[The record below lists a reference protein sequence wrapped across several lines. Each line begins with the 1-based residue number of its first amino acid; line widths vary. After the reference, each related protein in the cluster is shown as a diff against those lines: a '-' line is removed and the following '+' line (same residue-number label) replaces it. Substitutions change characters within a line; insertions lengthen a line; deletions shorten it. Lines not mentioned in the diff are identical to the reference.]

1 MTPSE
6 AYPLRVEMVLAAACA
21 EWRTDEALPEHR
33 CEAWQ
38 MVYLRGGA
46 VEERCDGRR
55 VLLRQGGILFHQPGE
70 TCAMQVAGA
79 IPPEV
84 LRIEFACTSQAM
96 DVFRERIFHAEP
108 AEQVALDLLCTSAG
122 QVFAA
127 PDQPGGRPTLRG
139 ELPFGAMQQLTLYL
153 EHVLLLLGR
162 RAGRARKPSRR
173 VLKERRHVA
182 LVNNARSYFARHLD
196 REVRLEEVCAAC
208 GCSRQQLQQA
218 FRARTHKGPMEAFS
232 QMRLDYAAQ
241 LLGRGAAPGEV
252 ARQLGYCS
260 GAYFS
265 RRFKEA
271 YGLTPSAYRR
281 AQQGLPAHRQA
292 RTQQKHKEATET
304 SIPEKGV
311 K

>member
-1 MTPSE
+1 MTPNE

-46 VEERCDGRR
+46 VEERCDDRR

-70 TCAMQVAGA
+70 TCAMQVAGTV
-79 IPPEV
+79 PPDV

-108 AEQVALDLLCTSAG
+108 AEQVALDLLGASVR
-122 QVFAA
+122 QVFAEPERPGDPPA
-127 PDQPGGRPTLRG
+127 PRG

-182 LVNNARSYFARHLD
+182 LINNARAYFAHNLG

-218 FRARTHKGPMEAFS
+218 FRARVRKGPMEVFS
-232 QMRLDYAAQ
+232 EMRLDYAAQ
-241 LLGRGAAPGEV
+241 LLGRGATPGEV
-252 ARQLGYCS
+252 SSQLGYCS

-265 RRFKEA
+265 QRFKEA
-271 YGLTPSAYRR
+271 YGMTPSAYRR
-281 AQQGLPAHRQA
+281 AQQGLPAHRPA

-304 SIPEKGV
+304 SIPEKDA